1 MSRKAIGQGLII
13 LALALALTACTQLL
27 TDRSGIGEQSG
38 VAPTAVAGSER
49 VRVFIGFTH
58 RPGAAEEA
66 LIRGAKGEIH
76 YTYHLIPA
84 IAATIPEAAI
94 EALQRNPNVTVIE
107 PDVEVYALDAEL
119 DEAWGVK
126 HIGAGTVHDSENE
139 GYGIKVA
146 VLDTGID
153 YTHPDLDANY
163 KGGWDFV
170 NGDSD
175 PMDDNGHGTHVAGTV
190 AAEDDGSGVV
200 GVAPGASL
208 YALKVLDE
216 TGSGYFSAV
225 VAALEWCVESGVQ
238 ITNNSYGSSQ
248 DPGEL
253 VKEAFDNA
261 YAAGVL
267 NVASAG
273 NSGNPPGRGDNISYP
288 AHWDSVIAVAAT
300 DQDDSRARWSSTGP
314 SLELSAPGVAINS
327 TLPGG
332 GYGEKSGTSMAS
344 PHVAGTAALVWAAD
358 SSLTNE
364 QVRVRLQ
371 DTADD
376 LGALGWDSKYGYG
389 LVDADEAADVEA
401 PPSTGDT
408 MHVASI
414 DMTLKSTGPWVRA
427 IATVTIVDTADSLV
441 DGATVSG
448 SWTGAVAGTDSA
460 VTDSAGQAVFQ
471 SDKVRSPSSG
481 TTFTFCVEAV
491 VKSGWTYDPED
502 DVETCSSIVVP

>member
-1 MSRKAIGQGLII
+1 M
-13 LALALALTACTQLL
+13 
-27 TDRSGIGEQSG
+27 
-38 VAPTAVAGSER
+38 
-49 VRVFIGFTH
+49 
-58 RPGAAEEA
+58 
-66 LIRGAKGEIH
+66 
-76 YTYHLIPA
+76 
-84 IAATIPEAAI
+84 
-94 EALQRNPNVTVIE
+94 TVIE

-119 DEAWGVK
+119 DQAWGVK
-126 HIGAGTVHDSENE
+126 HIGAGTVHDSGNE

-146 VLDTGID
+146 VLDTGVD

-163 KGGWDFV
+163 KGGWDYV
-170 NGDSD
+170 NNDND
-175 PMDDNGHGTHVAGTV
+175 PMDDNGHGTHVAGTI
-190 AAEDDGSGVV
+190 AAENDGSGVV
-200 GVAPGASL
+200 GVAPEASL

-216 TGSGYFSAV
+216 TGSGYFSEV
-225 VAALEWCVESGVQ
+225 VAALEWCVENGIQ

-253 VKEAFDNA
+253 VQQAFDNA

-273 NSGNPPGRGDNISYP
+273 NSGNPPGRGNDISYP
-288 AHWDSVIAVAAT
+288 ARWDSVVAVAAT

-314 SLELSAPGVAINS
+314 GLELSAPGVDINS

-358 SSLTNE
+358 SSLTDE
-364 QVRVRLQ
+364 QVRVRLR

-389 LVDADEAADVEA
+389 LVDADEAAGVET
-401 PPSTGDT
+401 PPPTGST

-414 DMTLKSTGPWVRA
+414 DMALKSTGPLVGA
-427 IATVTIVDTADSLV
+427 IATVTIVDAGDNPV
-441 DGATVSG
+441 EGATVSG
-448 SWTGAVAGTDSA
+448 FWTGAVEDTDSA

-471 SDKVRSPSSG
+471 SDKVRSPPSG

-491 VKSGWTYDPED
+491 AKSGWTYDPEAN
-502 DVETCSSIVVP
+502 VETCDSVEIP